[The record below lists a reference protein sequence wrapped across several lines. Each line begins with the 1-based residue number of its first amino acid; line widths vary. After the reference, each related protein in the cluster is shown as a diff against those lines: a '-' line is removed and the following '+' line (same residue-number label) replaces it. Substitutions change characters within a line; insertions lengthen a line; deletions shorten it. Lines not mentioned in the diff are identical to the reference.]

1 MRRVALVSGLLMA
14 SAACAPATQVAPVET
29 QAELLSQGEYL
40 VTRVAF
46 CSDCHTPWLESGP
59 DPERL
64 MQGAPTGLSAPLATF
79 APAIV
84 GIPEHYTE
92 EQFAHFLMT
101 GERPDG
107 TSPLAPMPRYRLS
120 ERDAR
125 AVTAYINALPP
136 AVD

>member
-1 MRRVALVSGLLMA
+1 MRRVARVSGLLMA
-14 SAACAPATQVAPVET
+14 LAACAPAAPIAPVET
-29 QAELLSQGEYL
+29 QEALLSQGEYL
-40 VTRVAF
+40 VRRVAF

-64 MQGAPTGLSAPLATF
+64 MQGAPTGLNAPLATF
-79 APAIV
+79 APAIA
-84 GIPEHYTE
+84 GIPGHYTE

-107 TSPLAPMPRYRLS
+107 SSPLAPMPQYRLS

-125 AVTAYINALPP
+125 AVTAYIEALSP
-136 AVD
+136 AIA